1 MNLNPAFEFQFIY
14 ILDNAVLAWGLAACG
29 LAQFSKLLFELI
41 FKQRWRPSVLI
52 ETGGMPSSHSA
63 LVTGTAAGI
72 GLQLGFNDPVFA
84 LASTI
89 AFIVMYDASG
99 IRRSAGLTGTVAKV
113 AAGAF
118 EHLPVTRVVN
128 LNRALEELKKN
139 GFIVVGLSGDGQTS
153 ISMFNEKT
161 PLVVIVGSEDKGISL
176 LTQKKCDFLL
186 RIPLKGKT
194 SSLNASV
201 AAAVSLFHL
210 TGK

>member
-99 IRRSAGLTGTVAKV
+99 IRRSAGLTAAKV
-113 AAGAF
+113 NQILKDNSKELSSETTLKESLGHTKIEVLIGSIFGPIVA
-118 EHLPVTRVVN
+118 LP
-128 LNRALEELKKN
+128 
-139 GFIVVGLSGDGQTS
+139 GIFFIGSPLHILQMIGL
-153 ISMFNEKT
+153 
-161 PLVVIVGSEDKGISL
+161 V
-176 LTQKKCDFLL
+176 
-186 RIPLKGKT
+186 
-194 SSLNASV
+194 SV
-201 AAAVSLFHL
+201 
-210 TGK
+210 

>member
-1 MNLNPAFEFQFIY
+1 MNLNSGLEFQFIY

-63 LVTGTAAGI
+63 LVTGTAAGL

-99 IRRSAGLTGTVAKV
+99 IRRSAGLTAAKV
-113 AAGAF
+113 NQISKDNSN
-118 EHLPVTRVVN
+118 ELSSEN
-128 LNRALEELKKN
+128 ILNESLGHTKIEVL
-139 GFIVVGLSGDGQTS
+139 
-153 ISMFNEKT
+153 
-161 PLVVIVGSEDKGISL
+161 VGSLFGPMVALPGIFFIGS
-176 LTQKKCDFLL
+176 
-186 RIPLKGKT
+186 PLHILQMIG
-194 SSLNASV
+194 
-201 AAAVSLFHL
+201 LFS
-210 TGK
+210 G